1 MAIQQHLYFTTQL
14 MKDKIEAIL
23 IGTLFGNE
31 ANEELFV
38 SAFLSCIK
46 LTLQGKD
53 IFTLVPETV
62 YVSNEKFKE
71 SEKMA
76 GSKVGLAKDLI
87 GKTQTENDHTVE
99 YFKEKG
105 ALIFDGLHAS
115 AFGKMNYIYRSK
127 GIRIYLFKNSEIRI
141 ITPYCT
147 IDHDGFQLK
156 QEVIASYSLSEIT
169 SRKVVIEII
178 NYTRVDLNKPLDNSL
193 ALQTAIRLIAN
204 IKKSFHRDYYLE
216 YLLTPPDVDSNSTFS
231 KKIHFEMWNVCLSKN
246 FAISW
251 GNELQD
257 QAINLLSTLQITLSP
272 GQLIKFIKN
281 SSDKKDTVK
290 ILERLDRLENNI
302 NDSIKS
308 QEKKDPIFEF
318 KPNFNGIGIN
328 GNEAL
333 KRLKEIWNRN
343 K

>member
-1 MAIQQHLYFTTQL
+1 MT
-14 MKDKIEAIL
+14 DKIETIL
-23 IGTLFGNE
+23 IGTLFGDY

-38 SAFLSCIK
+38 SSFLTCIRV
-46 LTLQGKD
+46 TLSGKD
-53 IFTLVPETV
+53 IFTLVPDTV

-71 SEKMA
+71 SEGLA
-76 GSKVGLAKDLI
+76 GSKVGLAKDFVNNM
-87 GKTQTENDHTVE
+87 QTENEHTVK

-105 ALIFDGLHAS
+105 ALLFDGLHAS

-156 QEVIASYSLSEIT
+156 QDVIASYPLSQIK
-169 SRKVVIEII
+169 SRNDVIEIL
-178 NYTRVDLNKPLDNSL
+178 NYTRVNFNKPFSNSL
-193 ALQTAIRLIAN
+193 ALQTVIKLVAN
-204 IKKSFHRDYYLE
+204 IKKIFHQDYYLE
-216 YLLTPPDVDSNSTFS
+216 YLLTPPDVDINSNFS
-231 KKIHFEMWNVCLSKN
+231 NKIHFEMWDVCLSKN
-246 FAISW
+246 FASSW

-257 QAINLLSTLQITLSP
+257 QAINLLSTQQITLSP
-272 GQLIKFIKN
+272 GQLIRFIKF
-281 SSDKKDTVK
+281 SSDIKDTTK

-302 NDSIKS
+302 NDTIKS
-308 QEKKDPIFEF
+308 LEKKDPIIEF

-333 KRLKEIWNRN
+333 KRLKQMWTH
-343 K
+343 KK